1 MIVQI
6 KNLIQKV
13 ISKGEN
19 TMKNTKKELVINGR
33 QVVNGLVIIGMVVA
47 VLTLVVGIV
56 SGDSHLIGEASRL
69 AIFATVFCCLNYY
82 GAKKD
87 KEAKKNAEN
96 A

>member
-1 MIVQI
+1 
-6 KNLIQKV
+6 
-13 ISKGEN
+13 
-19 TMKNTKKELVINGR
+19 
-33 QVVNGLVIIGMVVA
+33 MVVA

>member
-13 ISKGEN
+13 ISKGDN
-19 TMKNTKKELVINGR
+19 TMKELVINGR

>member
-1 MIVQI
+1 MMIVQI

-13 ISKGEN
+13 ISKGDN
-19 TMKNTKKELVINGR
+19 TMKELVINGR

>member
-13 ISKGEN
+13 ISKGDN
-19 TMKNTKKELVINGR
+19 TMKELVINGR

-87 KEAKKNAEN
+87 KEAKKNAEK